1 MAKISFREWARIE
14 IEIASDALPE
24 PGSDEWKEVSDEAQ
38 RIGKAVVKAITD
50 ADEAGQIG
58 VGRVVG
64 GWRMRVYS
72 VQRFKQE
79 EMKGE

>member
-1 MAKISFREWARIE
+1 
-14 IEIASDALPE
+14 
-24 PGSDEWKEVSDEAQ
+24 
-38 RIGKAVVKAITD
+38 VKAISD
-50 ADEAGQIG
+50 AEDQGKLG

-79 EMKGE
+79 ELKGE

>member
-14 IEIASDALPE
+14 IEIASDAKPD
-24 PGSDEWKEVSDEAQ
+24 PGSEEWKEVSDEAQ
-38 RIGKAVVKAITD
+38 RIGKAVVKAISD
-50 ADEAGQIG
+50 AEDQGKLG

-79 EMKGE
+79 ELKGE